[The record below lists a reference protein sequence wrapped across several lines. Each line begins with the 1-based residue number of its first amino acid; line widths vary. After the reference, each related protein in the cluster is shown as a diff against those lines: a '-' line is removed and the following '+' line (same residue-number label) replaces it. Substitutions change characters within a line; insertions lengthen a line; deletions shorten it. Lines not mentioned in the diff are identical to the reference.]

1 MVSSGLKYYF
11 VFHQITENSSY
22 IRIIKRV
29 YQLMNQ
35 LKNLE
40 IEVSY
45 EKCYIYINSMHLG
58 IATNIVRIYSTFN

>member
-1 MVSSGLKYYF
+1 MVSSRLKYYF
-11 VFHQITENSSY
+11 EFHQITENSSY

-40 IEVSY
+40 IGVSY
-45 EKCYIYINSMHLG
+45 EKCNIYINSMYLG
-58 IATNIVRIYSTFN
+58 IATNILRIYSLI

>member
-1 MVSSGLKYYF
+1 MVSSRLKYYF
-11 VFHQITENSSY
+11 EFHQIIENSSY

-40 IEVSY
+40 IGVSY
-45 EKCYIYINSMHLG
+45 EKCNIYIY
-58 IATNIVRIYSTFN
+58 